1 MFLPW
6 QNMEAIDLSVPTI
19 THEANMTK
27 EAVAIYWDFENIHA
41 SIFDAVNGSGTY
53 PKPANRHRQQ
63 QVLVDVQGVYDFATT
78 YGNVAINKAY
88 CNWHWFTKYRQSL
101 LKCAVELIQLFPP
114 GAQAKNGADIKLSLD
129 AVEDILRFPH
139 ISSIIVVGGDRGF
152 IPPAQKLKAAGKEII
167 GGGGRDATNRH
178 WANSCS
184 EFKYYETFALEP
196 SGEEEEAETAT
207 VKDAAE
213 LITKAIKQI
222 SLRNGDKWVLKAA
235 IRPVVKRLD
244 PTFDESNYGCRSF
257 ADLLKKHDGR
267 FQIERGEHDHLVC
280 LKE

>member
-1 MFLPW
+1 
-6 QNMEAIDLSVPTI
+6 
-19 THEANMTK
+19 MTK
-27 EAVAIYWDFENIHA
+27 EAVAIYWDFENLHA

-63 QVLVDVQGVYDFATT
+63 DVLVDVQGVYDFATT

-88 CNWHWFTKYRQSL
+88 CNWHWFTKYSHSL

-139 ISSIIVVGGDRGF
+139 ISSIIVVGGDSDF
-152 IPPAQKLKAAGKEII
+152 IPLAQKLKAAGKDLI
-167 GGGGRDATNRH
+167 GVGCKNSTNRH

-184 EFKYYETFALEP
+184 EFKYYETFALAP
-196 SGEEEEAETAT
+196 SGDEEEAETAAA
-207 VKDAAE
+207 KDAAE

-257 ADLLKKHDGR
+257 ADLLKKHDTR
-267 FQIERGEHDHLVC
+267 FKIERGQHDHLVC